1 MLRAQTD
8 TGWWLI
14 THQEHARLAAE
25 FASHWGNSMFVPPHP
40 RREVLEAIRVH
51 DDGWAARDAHPGITR
66 QGRPAAFSEELV
78 GKYSAFEEID
88 LADYLSVRGAA
99 LDEIEARSAYAALL
113 VSMHTYNLLTERA
126 DRSTIAPDRLP
137 LLDTFLAGQLE
148 RQRVLRA
155 RVHSDANFSSQEVSE
170 QTIIDN
176 FHLLQATDNLS
187 LLSCVSYRQPATLLH
202 SLPVVGGRLHP
213 IGVYP
218 SGPGTFRLHPY
229 PLDEERLTFELQARQ
244 VEGHLFLTAGGLD
257 ARFTS
262 APLQCLTV
270 TITA

>member
-1 MLRAQTD
+1 
-8 TGWWLI
+8 
-14 THQEHARLAAE
+14 
-25 FASHWGNSMFVPPHP
+25 MFTPPHP
-40 RREVLEAIRVH
+40 RREVLDAIRVH

-66 QGRPAAFSEELV
+66 QGKPAAFSEELV

-88 LADYLSVRGAA
+88 LADYLSVREAA
-99 LDEIEARSAYAALL
+99 LDEVEARSAYAALL

-126 DRSTIAPDRLP
+126 DRSTIAPNQLL

-148 RQRVLRA
+148 RQRVLRT
-155 RVHSDANFSSQEVSE
+155 RVHSDTHFSLQEVSE
-170 QTIIDN
+170 PTIIDN

-202 SLPVVGGRLHP
+202 SFPITGGELHP

-218 SGPGTFRLHPY
+218 SGPRTFRLDPY
-229 PLDEERLTFELQARQ
+229 PLDEQRLTFELPARH
-244 VEGHLFLTAGGLD
+244 VEGRVFATAEELD

-262 APLQCLTV
+262 APLQSLTV